1 MIIEL
6 KLFAPFK
13 FSDGSKTQKIEVE
26 NGIKLSDLL
35 DLLDKNEVFY
45 PYGRD
50 NLLVIIDNKIINDNY
65 NLANGNKVEI
75 MLQVNGG

>member
-1 MIIEL
+1 MNIEI

-13 FSDGSKTQKIEVE
+13 FSDGSKTKKMEVE
-26 NGIKLSDLL
+26 DNTKIYDLL
-35 DLLDKNEVFY
+35 NILNENEVFY
-45 PYGRD
+45 PYGKD

-65 NLANGNKVEI
+65 DLENGNKIEI